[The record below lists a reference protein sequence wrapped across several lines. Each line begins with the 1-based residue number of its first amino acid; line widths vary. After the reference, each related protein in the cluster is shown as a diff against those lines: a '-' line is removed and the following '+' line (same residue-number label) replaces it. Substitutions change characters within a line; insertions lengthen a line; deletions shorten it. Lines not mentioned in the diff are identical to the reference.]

1 MCCCG
6 RQCLLSKSR
15 ARELAAVLGV
25 DMGMVCAILAGFHL
39 GFIVARALSA
49 ITKGGLHE
57 MSSSEQMWGGFAQFL
72 FLFVGVF
79 GLLFVLWAYFEWKEK
94 ERERKEAWERGEP

>member
-1 MCCCG
+1 
-6 RQCLLSKSR
+6 
-15 ARELAAVLGV
+15 
-25 DMGMVCAILAGFHL
+25 
-39 GFIVARALSA
+39 
-49 ITKGGLHE
+49 

-72 FLFVGVF
+72 FLFVGGF